1 MAEYKYRQDY
11 LYALKNSDNLYYM
24 GYSDCSD
31 QIIKAFLYN
40 VKIIANQ
47 VAEDLNNKK
56 RGLSNKSVKRDFKV
70 VKVEIRE
77 IE

>member
-11 LYALKNSDNLYYM
+11 LYAVKNSENLYYM
-24 GYSDCSD
+24 GYRDLSYG
-31 QIIKAFLYN
+31 IAYAFLYK
-40 VKIIANQ
+40 VEIVANQ

-56 RGLSNKSVKRDFKV
+56 RELSNKSVKRDFRV

-77 IE
+77 I

>member
-11 LYALKNSDNLYYM
+11 LYALKNSDNLYYT
-24 GYSDCSD
+24 GYADCSD
-31 QIIKAFLYN
+31 QMIKAFLYN
-40 VKIIANQ
+40 VEIIANQ

>member
-24 GYSDCSD
+24 GYADCSD
-31 QIIKAFLYN
+31 RITDAFLYK
-40 VKIIANQ
+40 VEFIANQ

-56 RGLSNKSVKRDFKV
+56 RGLSDKSVKRDFKV

>member
-24 GYSDCSD
+24 GYADCSD
-31 QIIKAFLYN
+31 KIIKAFLYN
-40 VKIIANQ
+40 VEIIANQ

-56 RGLSNKSVKRDFKV
+56 RGLSNKSVKRDFRV

-77 IE
+77 V

>member
-24 GYSDCSD
+24 GYADCSD

-40 VKIIANQ
+40 VEIIANQ
-47 VAEDLNNKK
+47 AAEDLNNKK
-56 RGLSNKSVKRDFKV
+56 RELSDKSVKRDFKV